1 MQLILS
7 YCSLTKCSSLRTSN
21 SFVVSV
27 VNASSKTKL
36 ISETFGGAVFKLF
49 QKNKVWFWWWWWWIH
64 GGGGEG
70 AGIQGFHLKF
80 STLFSILSWFSWS
93 GQSSWSCLVPANDWA
108 RKLAQEKFVSVI
120 KSRIPLILSPWR
132 HSSFQIL
139 TAFFLYLLQ
148 FRAGYFGRCGGMW
161 GGSGLRWG

>member
-1 MQLILS
+1 MHHPRL
-7 YCSLTKCSSLRTSN
+7 N
-21 SFVVSV
+21 W
-27 VNASSKTKL
+27 
-36 ISETFGGAVFKLF
+36 F
-49 QKNKVWFWWWWWWIH
+49 QKLLVVLFSSCSRKIRSGSD
-64 GGGGEG
+64 GGGDGFMVVVGRGGEG

-120 KSRIPLILSPWR
+120 KSRVPLILSPRR

-161 GGSGLRWG
+161 GGSGVRGGEAGRWAVS